1 MTKEEVAASMT
12 YFSFSLEEFAREI
25 LDLIDVLND
34 LKEYKQTPR
43 MPNYNFLAIWS
54 RAGAKPPTYPI

>member
-25 LDLIDVLND
+25 LDLIEVLND
-34 LKEYKQTPR
+34 LKQYELSSPKR
-43 MPNYNFLAIWS
+43 EWGWLAFWS
-54 RAGAKPPTYPI
+54 RKGTVLISKR